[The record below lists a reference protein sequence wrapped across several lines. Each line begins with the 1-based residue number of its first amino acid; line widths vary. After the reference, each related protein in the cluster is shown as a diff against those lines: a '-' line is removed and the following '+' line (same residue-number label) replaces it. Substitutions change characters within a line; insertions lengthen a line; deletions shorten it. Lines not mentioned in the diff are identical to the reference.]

1 MISERIEIK
10 ETQKD
15 DLRNLLGLWNDGE
28 VMKFVGFPNGL
39 GETIEGLEKWYLW
52 IEESRPIC
60 NHYSVYSKE
69 LGYCGETFYRI
80 DKEHSNSA
88 SLDIKLLPIA
98 RGKGI
103 ATIALS
109 YAIERAFDNGA
120 DKVWVDPNPQ
130 NEKAIAL
137 YTRLN
142 FVKKD
147 MPEYLK
153 EEEQDI
159 EFVPIYMEL
168 LKENR

>member
-1 MISERIEIK
+1 MISEQIEIK

-15 DLRNLLGLWNDGE
+15 DLQNLLGLWNDGD

-39 GETIEGLEKWYLW
+39 GETIEGLEKWYIW

-88 SLDIKLLPIA
+88 SVDIKLSPIA
-98 RGKGI
+98 RGK
-103 ATIALS
+103 
-109 YAIERAFDNGA
+109 
-120 DKVWVDPNPQ
+120 
-130 NEKAIAL
+130 AIAL
-137 YTRLN
+137 YKRLN
-142 FVKKD
+142 FVNKD

-153 EEEQDI
+153 EGEQGI
-159 EFVPIYMEL
+159 GFVPVYMEL
-168 LKENR
+168 VKENR